1 MSKQE
6 SVWVQYV
13 REHYEPASDVEMSYE
28 DENNLLWLLNAPA
41 GYRVEDEM
49 LEYAQKHPDASMKEL
64 IEYFDEVAPDGLTP
78 GDDGLD
84 LEENRPMAKDDY
96 FVLAYRIL
104 SYLYACF
111 KAGEQPDMDCIS
123 ADVLHIPVGYWFNI
137 MRSLTEEG
145 YIVGLV
151 FPASIG
157 SAVSVKVIDLRIT
170 QKGIEFLQ
178 ENSMMKKAAAFLK
191 TIKETVPCI

>member
-1 MSKQE
+1 
-6 SVWVQYV
+6 
-13 REHYEPASDVEMSYE
+13 
-28 DENNLLWLLNAPA
+28 
-41 GYRVEDEM
+41 
-49 LEYAQKHPDASMKEL
+49 MK
-64 IEYFDEVAPDGLTP
+64 
-78 GDDGLD
+78 
-84 LEENRPMAKDDY
+84 
-96 FVLAYRIL
+96 
-104 SYLYACF
+104 S
-111 KAGEQPDMDCIS
+111 MDCIS

-191 TIKETVPCI
+191 TIKETVLCI

>member
-1 MSKQE
+1 MFLHIAFFHIST
-6 SVWVQYV
+6 
-13 REHYEPASDVEMSYE
+13 PASKLA
-28 DENNLLWLLNAPA
+28 N
-41 GYRVEDEM
+41 G
-49 LEYAQKHPDASMKEL
+49 L
-64 IEYFDEVAPDGLTP
+64 IWTAFQ
-78 GDDGLD
+78 
-84 LEENRPMAKDDY
+84 RM
-96 FVLAYRIL
+96 F
-104 SYLYACF
+104 F
-111 KAGEQPDMDCIS
+111 IS
-123 ADVLHIPVGYWFNI
+123 PWGYWFNI

>member
-1 MSKQE
+1 
-6 SVWVQYV
+6 
-13 REHYEPASDVEMSYE
+13 
-28 DENNLLWLLNAPA
+28 
-41 GYRVEDEM
+41 
-49 LEYAQKHPDASMKEL
+49 
-64 IEYFDEVAPDGLTP
+64 
-78 GDDGLD
+78 
-84 LEENRPMAKDDY
+84 MAKDDY

-111 KAGEQPDMDCIS
+111 KAGERPDMDCIS

-191 TIKETVPCI
+191 TIKDNGGVMGRAEKACDYTEYYHSIIGSGPVSVVKDREEKKKILTIFMECQDKKHFEFTDRMAAHVAVSGC

>member
-1 MSKQE
+1 
-6 SVWVQYV
+6 
-13 REHYEPASDVEMSYE
+13 
-28 DENNLLWLLNAPA
+28 
-41 GYRVEDEM
+41 
-49 LEYAQKHPDASMKEL
+49 
-64 IEYFDEVAPDGLTP
+64 
-78 GDDGLD
+78 
-84 LEENRPMAKDDY
+84 MAKDDY

-111 KAGEQPDMDCIS
+111 KAGERPDMDCIS

-145 YIVGLV
+145 YIVRFV

>member
-1 MSKQE
+1 
-6 SVWVQYV
+6 
-13 REHYEPASDVEMSYE
+13 
-28 DENNLLWLLNAPA
+28 
-41 GYRVEDEM
+41 
-49 LEYAQKHPDASMKEL
+49 
-64 IEYFDEVAPDGLTP
+64 
-78 GDDGLD
+78 
-84 LEENRPMAKDDY
+84 MAKDDY

-111 KAGEQPDMDCIS
+111 KAGERPDMDCIS
-123 ADVLHIPVGYWFNI
+123 ADVLHIPVGYWF
-137 MRSLTEEG
+137 

>member
-1 MSKQE
+1 MS
-6 SVWVQYV
+6 
-13 REHYEPASDVEMSYE
+13 
-28 DENNLLWLLNAPA
+28 
-41 GYRVEDEM
+41 
-49 LEYAQKHPDASMKEL
+49 
-64 IEYFDEVAPDGLTP
+64 
-78 GDDGLD
+78 
-84 LEENRPMAKDDY
+84 KDDY

-157 SAVSVKVIDLRIT
+157 SIDLRIT

>member
-1 MSKQE
+1 MS
-6 SVWVQYV
+6 
-13 REHYEPASDVEMSYE
+13 
-28 DENNLLWLLNAPA
+28 
-41 GYRVEDEM
+41 
-49 LEYAQKHPDASMKEL
+49 
-64 IEYFDEVAPDGLTP
+64 
-78 GDDGLD
+78 
-84 LEENRPMAKDDY
+84 KDDY

-178 ENSMMKKAAAFLK
+178 ENSKFTSMDDMIWRSGFGIMNLMEVENVNQDKWNEYIAKNTECETWHDFGKVAMIDWMKNKLEEVK
-191 TIKETVPCI
+191 KSKN

>member
-1 MSKQE
+1 M
-6 SVWVQYV
+6 
-13 REHYEPASDVEMSYE
+13 
-28 DENNLLWLLNAPA
+28 
-41 GYRVEDEM
+41 
-49 LEYAQKHPDASMKEL
+49 
-64 IEYFDEVAPDGLTP
+64 F
-78 GDDGLD
+78 
-84 LEENRPMAKDDY
+84 
-96 FVLAYRIL
+96 FAYRIL

>member
-1 MSKQE
+1 
-6 SVWVQYV
+6 
-13 REHYEPASDVEMSYE
+13 
-28 DENNLLWLLNAPA
+28 
-41 GYRVEDEM
+41 
-49 LEYAQKHPDASMKEL
+49 
-64 IEYFDEVAPDGLTP
+64 
-78 GDDGLD
+78 
-84 LEENRPMAKDDY
+84 MAKDDY

-151 FPASIG
+151 FLRRSAPLSASK
-157 SAVSVKVIDLRIT
+157 SLTFALRR
-170 QKGIEFLQ
+170 
-178 ENSMMKKAAAFLK
+178 KALSFCRK
-191 TIKETVPCI
+191 TA

>member
-1 MSKQE
+1 MFLHIAFFHIST
-6 SVWVQYV
+6 
-13 REHYEPASDVEMSYE
+13 PASKLA
-28 DENNLLWLLNAPA
+28 N
-41 GYRVEDEM
+41 G
-49 LEYAQKHPDASMKEL
+49 L
-64 IEYFDEVAPDGLTP
+64 IWTA
-78 GDDGLD
+78 
-84 LEENRPMAKDDY
+84 
-96 FVLAYRIL
+96 
-104 SYLYACF
+104 
-111 KAGEQPDMDCIS
+111 
-123 ADVLHIPVGYWFNI
+123 
-137 MRSLTEEG
+137 EEG

>member
-1 MSKQE
+1 
-6 SVWVQYV
+6 
-13 REHYEPASDVEMSYE
+13 
-28 DENNLLWLLNAPA
+28 
-41 GYRVEDEM
+41 
-49 LEYAQKHPDASMKEL
+49 
-64 IEYFDEVAPDGLTP
+64 
-78 GDDGLD
+78 
-84 LEENRPMAKDDY
+84 MAKDDY

-111 KAGEQPDMDCIS
+111 KAGERPDMDCIS

-157 SAVSVKVIDLRIT
+157 SAVSVK
-170 QKGIEFLQ
+170 GIEFLQ